1 MGSNRRLFI
10 TGLLTGGGVAIHAQ
24 HAGHSRKTIDDDMAF
39 HLFFLLLR
47 DAPPPS
53 WTRETKFNHL
63 SKHGFNREE
72 AAKIVSAA
80 NFYFEKTAAL
90 DWRIQQVNSR
100 QLAKGNTSD
109 LIAATGPLR
118 DEKKAILREIVDRL
132 AASIGGDGKK
142 RLLAHM
148 EHVKKNSR

>member
-1 MGSNRRLFI
+1 M
-10 TGLLTGGGVAIHAQ
+10 
-24 HAGHSRKTIDDDMAF
+24 DDDLAF

-80 NFYFEKTAAL
+80 NYYFEKTASL
-90 DWRIQQVNSR
+90 DWKIQQVNSQ

-109 LIAATGPLR
+109 IIAATGSLR
-118 DEKKAILREIVDRL
+118 DEKKRILRDIVDRL
-132 AASIGGDGKK
+132 GASIGKDGKK
-142 RLLAHM
+142 RLFAHM
-148 EHVKKNSR
+148 AHVKQNSQ